1 MSGKRI
7 LLVDGNSIMNRAFF
21 AVIGRA
27 PMTAPDGTPTGAVN
41 GFFNTLLSVKDEYK
55 PTDICVLFDLKAPT
69 FRHKMSA
76 DYKATRKGMMPEL
89 SAQMPICK
97 ELLDLMG
104 ISRMELEGYEADDLI
119 GTLSRLGEENGD
131 EVFILSGDHDDFQ
144 LISDNV
150 KVIMP
155 QSGKGKPPR
164 VLYDRELFE
173 SENGVKPEVFV
184 YVKALMGDNSDN
196 IKGVEKVGPKTA
208 FKLIADYGNIEN
220 VLANTDKLSKSLAAH
235 LDESHD
241 LLDLNIKL
249 CTIDRF
255 VPVPFGI
262 EATTFDEINDKQGT
276 HDRLAQLGLKMLTK
290 KLGLDDM
297 KTTLVIDASDEDS
310 EISSIYSKYSE
321 LMNKVQLVEGFE
333 NFVAVDGDAIAI
345 GFNGGNAIVYKPDSS
360 SVYYGDA
367 NKVNSVFASSN
378 NVTPIAFAYKDAAK
392 VLDKALP
399 VDSVFDTGICGY
411 VFNMIDGAKPD
422 FSRLFE
428 TVFKVPYP
436 LEVDEGPKQLDL
448 TAALFG
454 ESAEDQ
460 KNTLLNEAKKL
471 VLITAVY
478 EAQKILIAREK
489 KEKLLY
495 DIEFPLVVTLDA
507 IERNGMHVSG
517 DMLQELHTEFSA
529 KIKQLES
536 EIYDLCGCEFNIASP
551 KQLSEILF
559 DENKLNL
566 PHGKKGKTGVYS
578 TSIDELNR
586 LRTYHP
592 VIDLIIEYRGVSKLD
607 STYALG
613 LQDKIAADN
622 RIHTTFTQAMTN
634 TGRLSSTEP
643 NLQNIPVRSDNG
655 SRIRQCFTSPEGKV
669 LVDADYSQIELRL
682 LAAMSKDEVMCNA
695 FLQGEDVHKSTAMK
709 VFGVTLDEVTPAQR
723 AMAKTVNFS
732 IVYGVSEY
740 GLSTDLGISYG
751 EASKLIKEYGI
762 QFPGITGYLESLKIA
777 GEKLGYVETLF
788 GRKRV
793 LTELKSQNKNVRSF
807 GLRAAMN
814 TPIQGTAADII
825 KIAMNRVYKALKSE
839 LPEAKLVMQVHDEL
853 IVECDSK
860 DASKASELLK
870 REMEAA
876 MDMIVPLEADVH
888 VGNNWLEAK

>member
-1 MSGKRI
+1 MAGKRI

-27 PMTAPDGTPTGAVN
+27 PMTAPDGTPTGAIN

-89 SAQMPICK
+89 AAQMPICK

-119 GTLSRLGEENGD
+119 GTLSRLGEEEGD

-144 LISDNV
+144 LISDYV

-184 YVKALMGDNSDN
+184 HVKALMGDNSDN
-196 IKGVEKVGPKTA
+196 IIGVEKVGPKTA
-208 FKLIADYGNIEN
+208 FKLIADYGSVEN

-235 LDESHD
+235 LDESHE
-241 LLDLNIKL
+241 LLDLNLKL
-249 CTIDRF
+249 CAIDRH
-255 VPVPFGI
+255 VPVPFGV
-262 EATTFDEINDKQGT
+262 EATSFDEIKDKQGT
-276 HDRLAQLGLKMLTK
+276 HDRLAGLGLKMLLK
-290 KLGLDDM
+290 KFGLDDM
-297 KTTLVIDASDEDS
+297 KTTIVVEASEEDS
-310 EISSIYSKYSE
+310 DISGIYNRYLPLLNEVKLE
-321 LMNKVQLVEGFE
+321 KGFE
-333 NFVAVDGDAIAI
+333 SVPSSECLCI
-345 GFNGGNAIVYKPDSS
+345 GFEGSNALICEVGSS
-360 SVYYGDA
+360 SVYYAPCDEAG
-367 NKVNSVFASSN
+367 KVFMDT
-378 NVTPIAFAYKDAAK
+378 TPVAFAYKDASK
-392 VLDKALP
+392 VMVSALP
-399 VDSVFDTGICGY
+399 VTTVFDTAICGY
-411 VFNMIDGAKPD
+411 VFNMVDGSKPD
-422 FSRLFE
+422 FARLFE
-428 TVFKVPYP
+428 SVFKVPYP
-436 LEVDEGPKQLDL
+436 LEADEGPKQLDL

-454 ESAEDQ
+454 ESSEDVESRIM
-460 KNTLLNEAKKL
+460 LEAKKL
-471 VLITAVY
+471 ILVGAIY
-478 EAQKILIAREK
+478 EAQKIIIEREK

-517 DMLQELHTEFSA
+517 EMLTALHEEFST
-529 KIKQLES
+529 KLNRLES
-536 EIYDLCGCEFNIASP
+536 DIYASCGYEFNIGSP

-578 TSIDELNR
+578 TSIEELNR

-592 VIDLIIEYRGVSKLD
+592 VIDMIIEWRGLSKLD
-607 STYALG
+607 STYAVG
-613 LQDKIAADN
+613 LKDKIQSDN

-643 NLQNIPVRSDNG
+643 NLQNIPVRSENG
-655 SRIRQCFTSPEGKV
+655 GRIRQCFTAPEGRI

-682 LAAMSKDEVMCNA
+682 LAAMSKDEVMCEA
-695 FLQGEDVHKSTAMK
+695 FRNGEDVHKSTAMK
-709 VFGVTLDEVTPAQR
+709 VFGVSRDEVTAKQR
-723 AMAKTVNFS
+723 ASAKTVNFA
-732 IVYGVSEY
+732 IVYGISEY
-740 GLSTDLGISYG
+740 GLSTDLDISYQ
-751 EASKLIKEYGI
+751 EAARLIKEYGI
-762 QFPGITGYLESLKIA
+762 QFPGITGFLDSLKLA

-825 KIAMNRVYKALKSE
+825 KIAMNKVYLALKSE
-839 LPEAKLVMQVHDEL
+839 IPTAKLVMQVHDEL
-853 IVECDSK
+853 IVECDEA
-860 DASKASELLK
+860 DANKAAELLK
-870 REMEAA
+870 REMESAI
-876 MDMIVPLEADVH
+876 DLIVPLEADVH
-888 VGNNWLEAK
+888 MGHDWLEAK